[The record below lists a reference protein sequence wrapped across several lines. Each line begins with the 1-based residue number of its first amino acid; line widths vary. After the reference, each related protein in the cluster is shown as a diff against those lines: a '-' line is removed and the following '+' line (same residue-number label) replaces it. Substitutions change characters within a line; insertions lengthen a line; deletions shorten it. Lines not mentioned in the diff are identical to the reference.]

1 MPATSLR
8 TTAGE
13 RWFAGAIPRERR
25 ATALIIGYRR
35 RAIRIAIDWAP
46 PTSARIWRGFLAR
59 TNLPDSER
67 IRQDQA
73 LMAAVAAGDG
83 TAFAVLVKDHAP
95 RLLRL
100 TRSMLRTSPAEAEE
114 IVQEALLRLWRQ
126 SAKWQPNGK
135 VSTWLHQVAYRLA
148 VDALRRQH
156 PSVAIE
162 TVEADLGDEDAPAP
176 DVKLMRL
183 EEIAAVRAAVDKLPD
198 RQRDALIL
206 CHFQELS
213 QVEAAAVMGIGEAA
227 YESLLARGRRRLRVL
242 LSADV

>member
-1 MPATSLR
+1 MLATSLR
-8 TTAGE
+8 EATSQSYRAN
-13 RWFAGAIPRERR
+13 AIPRERR
-25 ATALIIGYRR
+25 ATARIIGYRR
-35 RAIRIAIDWAP
+35 RAIRIAVVWAP
-46 PTSARIWRGFLAR
+46 PASALTGRGFLAQS
-59 TNLPDSER
+59 NLPDSER

-83 TAFAVLVKDHAP
+83 VAFAALVKDNAP

-100 TRSMLRTSPAEAEE
+100 TRSMLRASPAEAEE

-126 SAKWQPNGK
+126 SAKWQPNGQ

-148 VDALRRQH
+148 VDALRRQR

-162 TVEADLGDEDAPAP
+162 TVEADLGDDDAPAP
-176 DVKLMRL
+176 DTRLMRM
-183 EEIAAVRAAVDKLPD
+183 EEVAAVRAAVDKLPD

-213 QVEAAAVMGIGEAA
+213 QAEAAAVMGIGEAA

-242 LSADV
+242 LSADG

>member
-1 MPATSLR
+1 MLATSHR
-8 TTAGE
+8 TTPGE
-13 RWFAGAIPRERR
+13 RRRASAIPRERR

-35 RAIRIAIDWAP
+35 RAIRIAVAWSPLTPAP
-46 PTSARIWRGFLAR
+46 TWRGFLAQS
-59 TNLPDSER
+59 NLPDSER
-67 IRQDQA
+67 IRQDHA

-83 TAFAVLVKDHAP
+83 RAFAALVKDHTP

-126 SAKWQPNGK
+126 SAKWQPNGQ

-148 VDALRRQH
+148 VDTLRRQR

-162 TVEADLGDEDAPAP
+162 TVEADLGDDDAPAP
-176 DVKLMRL
+176 DVKLIRT

-213 QVEAAAVMGIGEAA
+213 QAEAAAVMGIGEAA

-242 LSADV
+242 LSAGG

>member
-1 MPATSLR
+1 MLVTSLR

-13 RWFAGAIPRERR
+13 GWSASAIPRERR

-35 RAIRIAIDWAP
+35 RAIQIAVVR
-46 PTSARIWRGFLAR
+46 TSLASALTGRGFLAQ
-59 TNLPDSER
+59 TNPPDNER

-73 LMAAVAAGDG
+73 LMAAVAAGDAI
-83 TAFAVLVKDHAP
+83 AFAALVKDHAP

-126 SAKWQPNGK
+126 STKWQPNGQ

-148 VDALRRQH
+148 VDALRRQR

-162 TVEADLGDEDAPAP
+162 TVAADLDDEDAAAP
-176 DVKLMRL
+176 DVRLMQI

-213 QVEAAAVMGIGEAA
+213 QAEAAAVMGIGEAA
-227 YESLLARGRRRLRVL
+227 YESLLARGRRRLRAL
-242 LSADV
+242 LSADG

>member
-1 MPATSLR
+1 MLATSPR
-8 TTAGE
+8 TPTGE
-13 RWFAGAIPRERR
+13 RRSASAIPRERR
-25 ATALIIGYRR
+25 ATVLILGYRR
-35 RAIRIAIDWAP
+35 RAISIALAP
-46 PTSARIWRGFLAR
+46 MPPASALAGRVFLEQS
-59 TNLPDSER
+59 NLPDSER
-67 IRQDQA
+67 IRRDQA

-83 TAFAVLVKDHAP
+83 TAFAALVKDHAP

-126 SAKWQPNGK
+126 STKWQPNGQ

-148 VDALRRQH
+148 IDALRRQR

-176 DVKLMRL
+176 DAKLIRA
-183 EEIAAVRAAVDKLPD
+183 EEIAAVRAAVDNLPD

-213 QVEAAAVMGIGEAA
+213 QSEAAAVMGIGEAA
-227 YESLLARGRRRLRVL
+227 YESLLARGRRRLRAL
-242 LSADV
+242 LSADG